1 MPLDNLPVPGAAAPT
16 PAPQEA
22 APVQVPPP
30 FSDVVA
36 GTVPAVAVPPIHK
49 DTEPDPVQSFVIQ
62 NLDTLTKAGLDYFEA
77 SNATTVVF
85 NPAKISE
92 AQLAKADKA
101 GKLNEVA
108 PIAALPQGAAGAPA
122 EGAPA
127 PEAAPLAP
135 VQAPAAP
142 AGVGRTRLA
151 NVQPPGPGIK
161 PNPVPGQLAKR
172 AL

>member
-1 MPLDNLPVPGAAAPT
+1 MPLDNLPVPGAPT

-62 NLDTLTKAGLDYFEA
+62 NLDTLTKAGLDYYEA
-77 SNATTVVF
+77 ADLSTVLF
-85 NPAKISE
+85 NPSKITE
-92 AQLAKADKA
+92 AQLQEADKA
-101 GKLNEVA
+101 GKLSSVA
-108 PIAALPQGAAGAPA
+108 PQAAPPAPESAPA
-122 EGAPA
+122 EA
-127 PEAAPLAP
+127 AAPLAP
-135 VQAPAAP
+135 VQAPSGIAAP

-161 PNPVPGQLAKR
+161 PNPVPNLLQKR
-172 AL
+172 AV